1 MSGNGKPGIVTL
13 RYHSPLRGGIKS
25 YVDERIAMLQKTGS
39 KWLLDVYLNL
49 RKTGKIKVRALSA
62 RIMRSPE
69 FLGASVLRVRRGA
82 PVAPL
87 EFKGAWVKVRYRGR
101 VGWIDKNYIF
111 PRAIRISSG
120 GTGTGTSRGEME
132 LSGRG

>member
-13 RYHSPLRGGIKS
+13 RYHSPLKGNMKS
-25 YVDERIAMLQKTGS
+25 YVEGRIADVRNRGPKR
-39 KWLLDVYLNL
+39 LLDVYLNL
-49 RKTGKIKVRALSA
+49 RKTGKIRVCALSA
-62 RIMRSPE
+62 RIMRSPG

-87 EFKGAWVKVRYRGR
+87 ERKGSWVKVRYRGR
-101 VGWIDKNYIF
+101 VGWIHRNFIF